1 MVILVFIIE
10 FFSFLF
16 WFFVDYILWLLGLVF
31 IDMYIYNNVSI
42 FFLFLNIFWV

>member
-16 WFFVDYILWLLGLVF
+16 WFFVGYILWLLGLVF